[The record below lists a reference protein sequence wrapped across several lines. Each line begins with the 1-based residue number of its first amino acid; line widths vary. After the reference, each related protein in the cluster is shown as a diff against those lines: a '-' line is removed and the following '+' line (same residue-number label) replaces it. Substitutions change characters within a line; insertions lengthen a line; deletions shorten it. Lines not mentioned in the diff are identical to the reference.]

1 MKIEALILY
10 IVVSLVILAG
20 FRVLSI
26 FLNYMGNTN
35 KKQVLLKYLP
45 LTEAVFWIVY
55 LILSINHFVN
65 KGGSIHAI
73 WLICILLILILFFS
87 WFAFRDVIAGIIW
100 KSNTK
105 LKLYDSI
112 QIENMQGKIQNF
124 HHRNLEVLT
133 ENEERIFIPYTKML
147 NTSIIKSNPTEMI
160 LSYSFTLITDKE
172 KTSIELMQ
180 NIRIE
185 ILNLPWSS
193 VKTEPKI
200 KPIKENL
207 DSYEFEINIF
217 SMDKN
222 YFYKIENHIKNVFGK

>member
-1 MKIEALILY
+1 MKTEALILY
-10 IVVSLVILAG
+10 IAVSLVILAG

-26 FLNYMGNTN
+26 FLNYMGNTK

-55 LILSINHFVN
+55 LILSINYFIN
-65 KGGSIHAI
+65 KGGSIHAVWI
-73 WLICILLILILFFS
+73 ICILLILLLFFS
-87 WFAFRDVIAGIIW
+87 WFAFRDIIAGIIW
-100 KSNTK
+100 KSNKK

-112 QIENMQGKIQNF
+112 QIDDMQGKIQDF
-124 HHRNLEVLT
+124 HHRNLEILT
-133 ENEERIFIPYTKML
+133 ENEETIFIPYTKIL

-172 KTSIELMQ
+172 KSSIELMQ
-180 NIRIE
+180 DIRIE

-200 KPIKENL
+200 KPVKENANT
-207 DSYEFEINIF
+207 YEFDINIF
-217 SMDKN
+217 SMDKD
-222 YFYKIENHIKNVFGK
+222 YFYKIENHIKSVFGK